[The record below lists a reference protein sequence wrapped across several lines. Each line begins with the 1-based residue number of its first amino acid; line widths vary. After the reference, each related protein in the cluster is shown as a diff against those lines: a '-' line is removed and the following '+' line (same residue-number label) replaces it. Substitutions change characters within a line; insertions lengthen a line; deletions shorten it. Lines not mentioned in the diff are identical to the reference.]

1 MTQRIESN
9 KSEMSRLQ
17 RVEATNGDLQEAIA
31 ATRVERQAALD
42 QLADAKFEIQQQQ
55 SDAERARAE
64 HGASA
69 DKLQAQLASY
79 REQVC
84 ACLGSWQRLPRGQ
97 MRCMPQCCARL
108 VQLIDTFG
116 SSIGTR
122 LALATALAMA
132 AVMAR
137 AARAGAAA
145 VAVFVMAV
153 LAGRV
158 ARGRQRTPPA
168 AIHRLFRH
176 ERPHCCQRGP

>member
-84 ACLGSWQRLPRGQ
+84 ACMGSRCQ
-97 MRCMPQCCARL
+97 MRCMPDCCARL
-108 VQLIDTFG
+108 VLLVDTFCSCIELG
-116 SSIGTR
+116 
-122 LALATALAMA
+122 
-132 AVMAR
+132 
-137 AARAGAAA
+137 
-145 VAVFVMAV
+145 
-153 LAGRV
+153 
-158 ARGRQRTPPA
+158 
-168 AIHRLFRH
+168 
-176 ERPHCCQRGP
+176 